1 MGIQTNDDDGSI
13 HLTLFCEGDVQQ
25 AVEYLLGR
33 EDDLWYI
40 DVDVS
45 SLMFQEMLINDLLTA
60 FRSLPISA
68 ALLRKFGWIREIKDD
83 LDKKKITLN
92 ILGGMLF
99 EDDSDTL
106 DGDDDDYDSNQSGNL
121 TGND

>member
-13 HLTLFCEGDVQQ
+13 HLTLSCEGDVQR

-45 SLMFQEMLINDLLTA
+45 DLMFQEMLINDL
-60 FRSLPISA
+60 SA

-92 ILGGMLF
+92 ILRGMLF